1 MLSSLMFK
9 SLIYFELVFVSGV
22 ILCMAFLQSLDTLKC
37 CCSNSA
43 IYLLQLPSFGSGWLQ
58 GLRSLGH
65 FLPSPCPALDRAEW
79 VILTDVGET

>member
-1 MLSSLMFK
+1 MVSSLMFK
-9 SLIYFELVFVSGV
+9 SLIYFELV
-22 ILCMAFLQSLDTLKC
+22 LYLQSLDTLKC

-65 FLPSPCPALDRAEW
+65 FLPPPCPALDRAEW